1 MINFIIERINLKRTN
16 IMFSAHSIKKLGF
29 YALLLGMALTRDRL
43 SAQIWMSEN
52 SSVHLFSKTVL
63 ENIDAK
69 TDKASFAINISSGKI
84 FVRIPIKSFKFEK
97 KLMQEHFNENYME
110 SEKYPNAEFSGWIQ
124 NKPDLSVNG
133 TYQIAMKGTMT
144 IHGVK
149 KEVELPVTI
158 VVTKDKIVGKSNF
171 MVKCVD
177 YKIEIPKIVVKNI
190 AEEIEINVNAELK
203 PYTK

>member
-1 MINFIIERINLKRTN
+1 
-16 IMFSAHSIKKLGF
+16 
-29 YALLLGMALTRDRL
+29 
-43 SAQIWMSEN
+43 
-52 SSVHLFSKTVL
+52 
-63 ENIDAK
+63 
-69 TDKASFAINISSGKI
+69 
-84 FVRIPIKSFKFEK
+84 
-97 KLMQEHFNENYME
+97 
-110 SEKYPNAEFSGWIQ
+110 
-124 NKPDLSVNG
+124 
-133 TYQIAMKGTMT
+133 MKGTMT